1 MPDRRRRPKQI
12 YRAIVERHFGK
23 TYWTSA
29 FRKSMSS
36 EDMLATETGRNK
48 AGGGPA
54 RNHIKPA
61 GSASG
66 QAARESAP
74 PPAAGGKDM
83 SMKFDIQPASNP
95 TPEKDRVA
103 KLVDPGFGR
112 VFTDHM
118 AIVRYNQAKGGWYEA
133 KIEARANFQIDPAG
147 AVLHYAQEIF
157 EGLKAYKR
165 DDGGVNLFRP
175 DANARRFKDSADRM
189 AMAQLPEDVFI
200 EAVEQVVRIDRAWM
214 PGGEGS
220 LYLRPF
226 MIASETFL
234 GVKPSSEYIFAVI
247 ASPVGSYFKGGP
259 APVSI
264 WVSENYTRAAV
275 GGTGAVKCGG
285 NYAASL
291 RAQAE
296 AIQHGCDQVVF
307 LDAVER
313 RYIEE
318 LGGMNVF
325 FVFDD
330 GSLSTP
336 PLGTILPGITRDSI
350 IALARDAGKTVRE
363 EPYSLDQWRKDAASG
378 RLKEAFACGTAAVI
392 SPIGKVRSVSGDFE
406 ISGGAAGPVAMGLRK
421 QLVDIQYGRTNDP
434 HNWIRKVF

>member
-1 MPDRRRRPKQI
+1 MGVSFDKIDGVMDRRNRPAPDIAPVPTAGAK
-12 YRAIVERHFGK
+12 A
-23 TYWTSA
+23 
-29 FRKSMSS
+29 MS
-36 EDMLATETGRNK
+36 K
-48 AGGGPA
+48 AV
-54 RNHIKPA
+54 
-61 GSASG
+61 SLT
-66 QAARESAP
+66 
-74 PPAAGGKDM
+74 
-83 SMKFDIQPASNP
+83 FDIQPAANP
-95 TPEKDRVA
+95 LPETERAA
-103 KLVDPGFGR
+103 KLKDPGFGR

-118 AIVRYNQAKGGWYEA
+118 ALVRYNQAQGWHGARVES
-133 KIEARANFQIDPAG
+133 RANFPLDPAT

-157 EGLKAYKR
+157 EGLKAYRR

-175 DANARRFKDSADRM
+175 DANARRFRNSADRM
-189 AMAQLPEDVFI
+189 AMAPLPEPVFI
-200 EAVEQVVRIDRAWM
+200 AAVEQLVRTDRAWI

-226 MIASETFL
+226 MIASEVFL
-234 GVKPSSEYIFAVI
+234 GVKPSAEYIFAVI

-264 WVSENYTRAAV
+264 WVSENYTRAAI

-296 AIQHGCDQVVF
+296 AIDHGCDQVVF

-318 LGGMNVF
+318 LGGMNIF
-325 FVFDD
+325 FVFED
-330 GSLSTP
+330 GALATP

-350 IALARDAGKTVRE
+350 LSLARDSGTPVRE
-363 EPYSLDQWRKDAASG
+363 EPYTIEQWRADAASG

-392 SPIGKVRSVSGDFE
+392 SPIGKVRSGSGDFL

-421 QLVDIQYGRTNDP
+421 QLVDIQYGRAADP
-434 HNWIRKVF
+434 HDWIRKVL